1 MTGWRYIFRL
11 KEHEGK
17 YDGVTSFGETFVLAD
32 ENGAPLHPA
41 MLYMAP
47 RGAKECRELEETL
60 GSMRITSISMASR
73 EAYLLICF

>member
-47 RGAKECRELEETL
+47 RGAKECRELEETAVC
-60 GSMRITSISMASR
+60 G
-73 EAYLLICF
+73 LLPYPWRQGKLTF